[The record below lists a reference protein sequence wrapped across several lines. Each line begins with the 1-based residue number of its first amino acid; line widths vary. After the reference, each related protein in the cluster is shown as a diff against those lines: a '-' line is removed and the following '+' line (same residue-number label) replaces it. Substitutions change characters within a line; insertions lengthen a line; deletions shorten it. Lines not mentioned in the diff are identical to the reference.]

1 MPSTTDVEQVG
12 RIVRERREQRAW
24 RQSDLG
30 ERAGVN
36 QQQISRIENG
46 VLANPD
52 LGELIRI
59 CDVLEIDL
67 DVIADVYRRR
77 RPSGRR
83 RPQLQ
88 AAS

>member
-12 RIVRERREQRAW
+12 RIVREAREQRGW
-24 RQSDLG
+24 LQVDLG
-30 ERAGVN
+30 RYAGVR
-36 QQQISRIENG
+36 QQQISKLECGQI
-46 VLANPD
+46 ANPD

-59 CDVLEIDL
+59 CDVLDIDL
-67 DVIADVYRRR
+67 EDIAKIFRC
-77 RPSGRR
+77 PSGRR

>member
-12 RIVRERREQRAW
+12 RIVREARERRGW

-30 ERAGVN
+30 QHAGLL
-36 QQQISRIENG
+36 QQQISKIENG
-46 VLANPD
+46 QFANPD

-59 CDVLEIDL
+59 CDTLEIPL
-67 DVIADVYRRR
+67 DVIAAVYRRR
-77 RPSGRR
+77 PSSRR